1 MNTSKKI
8 IIAVSIIVILV
19 IAIIAGRMILNNI
32 IQKKINE
39 VKPTEVIAQEVQ
51 KLEFYEKIET
61 FGTALANQSFSIR
74 IKKSD
79 LISSLEFDK
88 NLMVQKNQLIAQL
101 KTDKINA
108 PFSGRLGVREITP
121 GILGGEDSIIAT
133 LDDIEIIK
141 IDIKVPE
148 SYLNILKK
156 DLKIKASS
164 EAFKETF
171 NGNLDT
177 VSARIDPIT
186 RSILV
191 QAKIKNPNYKII
203 PGMLMNIEII
213 YNEKTSLGVP
223 EESLILQ
230 GNRTVVY
237 KVIEDKSVALTEVK
251 TGIRNY
257 GKVEIISGLNSG
269 DKIVTE
275 GVSKIRDKAQI
286 KLINNK

>member
-8 IIAVSIIVILV
+8 IIAVSIIVVLV
-19 IAIIAGRMILNNI
+19 VAIISGRMILNNI

-74 IKKSD
+74 IKKTD

-101 KTDKINA
+101 KTEKITA

-133 LDDIEIIK
+133 LDDIETIK
-141 IDIKVPE
+141 IDIKIPE

-164 EAFKETF
+164 EAFKEIF
-171 NGNLDT
+171 IGNLDT
-177 VSARIDPIT
+177 VSARVDPIT

-191 QAKIKNPNYKII
+191 QAKIKNPNYRIV
-203 PGMLMNIEII
+203 PGMLINIEII

-230 GNRTVVY
+230 GNRTIVY

-257 GKVEIISGLNSG
+257 GKVEIISGLTPG
-269 DKIVTE
+269 DKSVTE

-286 KLINNK
+286 KLINK

>member
-8 IIAVSIIVILV
+8 IIAVSIIFILV
-19 IAIIAGRMILNNI
+19 VAIIAGRMILNNI

-39 VKPTEVIAQEVQ
+39 VKPTEVIAEEVK

-74 IKKSD
+74 IKKTE

-101 KTDKINA
+101 KTEKITA
-108 PFSGRLGVREITP
+108 PFNGRLGVREITP

-133 LDDIEIIK
+133 LDDIETIK
-141 IDIKVPE
+141 LDIKVPE

-164 EAFKETF
+164 EAFNEVFT
-171 NGNLDT
+171 GTLDT
-177 VSARIDPIT
+177 VSARVDPIT

-191 QAKIKNPNYKII
+191 QVKIKNANYKII
-203 PGMLMNIEII
+203 PGMLVNVEII
-213 YNEKTSLGVP
+213 YNEKQSLGVP
-223 EESLILQ
+223 EESIIQQ
-230 GNRTVVY
+230 GNRTIVY
-237 KVIEDKSVALTEVK
+237 KVIENKSVSLTEVK
-251 TGIRNY
+251 TGIRNF
-257 GKVEIISGLNSG
+257 GKVEIVSGLNPG
-269 DKIVTE
+269 DKIVIE
-275 GVSKIRDKAQI
+275 GVSKVRDKAQI
-286 KLINNK
+286 KLINK

>member
-8 IIAVSIIVILV
+8 IIAVSIITFLV
-19 IAIIAGRMILNNI
+19 VAIIAGRMILNNV

-39 VKPTEVIAQEVQ
+39 TKATEVVAQEV
-51 KLEFYEKIET
+51 KKTEFYEKIET

-74 IKKSD
+74 IKKTE

-101 KTDKINA
+101 KNEKIVA

-133 LDDIEIIK
+133 LDDIENIK
-141 IDIKVPE
+141 LDIKVPE
-148 SYLNILKK
+148 SYSNILKRN
-156 DLKIKASS
+156 LKIKATS
-164 EAFKETF
+164 ESFNETF
-171 NGNLDT
+171 FGNLD
-177 VSARIDPIT
+177 VISSRVDPTT

-191 QAKIKNPNYKII
+191 QAKIKNNNYKII
-203 PGMLMNIEII
+203 PGMLLNIEII
-213 YNEKTSLGVP
+213 FNEKESIGVP
-223 EESLILQ
+223 EGSIIQQ
-230 GNRTVVY
+230 GTRTVVY
-237 KVIEDKSVALTEVK
+237 KVIEDKTVSITEVK
-251 TGIRNY
+251 TGIRNF
-257 GKVEIISGLNSG
+257 GKVEILSGLNAG

-286 KLINNK
+286 KLINK